1 MIQRTVL
8 FSIIAV
14 GLLSAGCKHAPL
26 IGEVKLEP
34 VVEARNLTKAGEPQ
48 EAFEQFEEILES
60 EPENLTAHRGLV
72 EAAYYAGHLEE
83 IAERYESMAE
93 SGSKQGL
100 GAYGLGLIAVSRGGG
115 RMQAALT
122 QFEKAASL
130 MPGEADVPYRI
141 GLIYLMNGDHQKAA
155 ASLERAIA
163 LDPNQSAFFVAMGG
177 ALAKMG
183 KSKQALQ
190 VMSRILTLT
199 PTASEASKARSIAA
213 RVYDPLRGTTPEL
226 AQDLKKIVAYLEKE
240 VIQQALSAVG
250 KILRSHPDIAF
261 AHTLKGMAHS
271 RLENDGEA
279 VVAFEQALALQPE
292 NPLALIGLGD
302 VYARLENWT
311 KARVYYEQ
319 ALILDP
325 FYLEA
330 RKRMA
335 DLARVRGDHER
346 LASSYAKMVLLDP
359 ANVELRRTY
368 ALSLFAAG
376 QYETSATIY
385 ESVLRLKPDD
395 LETLVRLGSLYAA
408 LSERIAARHEE
419 YLDKARACLRNAHEL
434 SPENEAVLEMMSK
447 IGE

>member
-1 MIQRTVL
+1 MKQRTVL
-8 FSIIAV
+8 CIIVAI
-14 GLLSAGCKHAPL
+14 GLLSGGCKHAPR

-34 VVEARNLTKAGEPQ
+34 VVEARNLTKSGEPQ

-83 IAERYESMAE
+83 ITKRYKSMADG
-93 SGSKQGL
+93 GSRQGL
-100 GAYGLGLIAVSRGGG
+100 GAYGLGLIAVSRGAGQ
-115 RMQAALT
+115 MQAALT

-141 GLIYLMNGDHQKAA
+141 GLIYLMNGDNQKAA
-155 ASLERAIA
+155 DSLERAIA
-163 LDPNQSAFFVAMGG
+163 LDQNRSAFYVAMGG

-183 KSKQALQ
+183 KSKQALK

-226 AQDLKKIVAYLEKE
+226 AQDLKKIVVYLENE
-240 VIQQALSAVG
+240 VIQQALSEVE
-250 KILRSHPDIAF
+250 KILRGHPDIPF

-279 VVAFEQALALQPE
+279 VVAFEQAITLEPE

-311 KARVYYEQ
+311 KARVYYEK
-319 ALILDP
+319 ALTLDP

-330 RKRMA
+330 RQRMA
-335 DLARVRGDHER
+335 DLARVREDRER
-346 LASSYAKMVLLDP
+346 LASSYATMVLLDP
-359 ANVELRRTY
+359 ANVELRRQY
-368 ALSLFAAG
+368 ALSLFGAG
-376 QYETSATIY
+376 QYQTSAAAY
-385 ESVLRLKPDD
+385 ESVLGLKPDD
-395 LETLVRLGSLYAA
+395 LETLVRLGSLYFA
-408 LSERIAARHEE
+408 LSERIAERHEE
-419 YLDKARACLRNAHEL
+419 YIDKARACLNAAHEL

-447 IGE
+447 IGD